1 MTALT
6 NQCPC
11 AQKLKLPEVVDP
23 TDPPPYAAGT
33 NTVCIFC
40 ERVLHNTVAGNRPD
54 HASWDDEVA
63 PGEVGLIIAARARAG
78 LVRGRPI
85 DNPPVREPKPR
96 P

>member
-11 AQKLKLPEVVDP
+11 ARKMRIAEVPDP
-23 TDPPPYAAGT
+23 SDPPPYPADT

-40 ERVLHNTVAGNRPD
+40 ERVLRNTVAGNRPD
-54 HASWDDEVA
+54 HASFQDELA
-63 PGEVGLIIAARARAG
+63 PGEEGLIIAARARAG

-85 DNPPVREPKPR
+85 DNPPVRQPEPR

>member
-11 AQKLKLPEVVDP
+11 ALKRRIAEVPDP
-23 TDPPPYAAGT
+23 SDPPPYAAGT

-40 ERVLHNTVAGNRPD
+40 DRVLHNTVAGNRPD
-54 HASWDDEVA
+54 HAAFEDEVH
-63 PGEVGLIIAARARAG
+63 PGEQGLIIAARARAG
-78 LVRGRPI
+78 DVRGRPI
-85 DNPPVREPKPR
+85 DNPPVRNPKPR